1 MPPASAEDTG
11 ILAGTPEFRKTN
23 IAVFSC
29 GFSIFAILYCPQ
41 PVLPQLVQEFGV
53 TPATSSL
60 AVSLTA
66 IVMAVAMLFASSL
79 SEVVGRKALMLGA
92 LVGSSLLTLAL

>member
-1 MPPASAEDTG
+1 MAAAAGAGYPKTTADCLLPTAHPKDSMPPASAEDTG

-41 PVLPQLVQEFGV
+41 PVLPQLVQ
-53 TPATSSL
+53 
-60 AVSLTA
+60 
-66 IVMAVAMLFASSL
+66 
-79 SEVVGRKALMLGA
+79 
-92 LVGSSLLTLAL
+92 